1 MVNSVTGA
9 GDTVIATLT
18 LALAA
23 GAGLA
28 DAGRIAN
35 YAAGL
40 VVMKAGTATVSQPE
54 LLAAIRSA
62 HETRHLN
69 LQRLAMVPAVAE
81 LLDAMVDERRER
93 LGELTLRDLVEMG
106 KAHSGAGAAAVPL
119 RSSG

>member
-1 MVNSVTGA
+1 MTGA

-40 VVMKAGTATVSQPE
+40 VVRKAGTATVSRRE
-54 LLAAIRSA
+54 LLAAIR
-62 HETRHLN
+62 EDTR
-69 LQRLAMVPAVAE
+69 
-81 LLDAMVDERRER
+81 
-93 LGELTLRDLVEMG
+93 
-106 KAHSGAGAAAVPL
+106 
-119 RSSG
+119 